1 MHNPPMLSP
10 RLACWAVVAAALSM
24 VVSGCNGTTDDRPAT
39 WSFIS
44 ATITEPSCATV
55 NCHSAITH
63 QGGVDLSAREI
74 GYQTLVTNSN
84 GQTYYVYPG
93 YPQYSPVV
101 NLMNAEGSIR
111 MPPDNPLPQAD
122 IQLIEQWIASPSD
135 AKNN

>member
-1 MHNPPMLSP
+1 MHNPPMSP
-10 RLACWAVVAAALSM
+10 PKLACVAAVAAALASL
-24 VVSGCNGTTDDRPAT
+24 VTGCGGATDDRPAR

-44 ATITEPSCATV
+44 ATIMEPSCATV

-74 GYQTLVTNSN
+74 GYQTLVENS
-84 GQTYYVYPG
+84 GGRTYYVYPG

-122 IQLIEQWIASPSD
+122 IQLIESWIADGAP
-135 AKNN
+135 NN